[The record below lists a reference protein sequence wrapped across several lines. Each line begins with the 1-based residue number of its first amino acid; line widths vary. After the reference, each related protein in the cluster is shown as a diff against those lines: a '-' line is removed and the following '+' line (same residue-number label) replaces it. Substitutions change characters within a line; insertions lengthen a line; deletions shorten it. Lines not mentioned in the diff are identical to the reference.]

1 MSLAYKD
8 YYKILGVSRDADAVE
23 IKKAFRKLARKY
35 HPDVSKETNAES
47 KFKDVNEAYETLG
60 DPDKRKKY
68 DALGSGWRDGQS
80 FSQPPPGWSRRG
92 ATSDSLRDIF
102 EMFFGEGRFSGERH
116 GFGGNGFDGGEF
128 DMGDMFGQQGG
139 RPVPAEKPRE
149 ETIEIKIRDSYY
161 GSEKMIRIMDG
172 GKTRKIKFKIPK
184 GIEEDERIRIK
195 KAYKDATGRASDLMM
210 RIKFSPDKSLKAKGK
225 DLHASLFVMPYE
237 AYFGA
242 NVEMPFLDE
251 QLRFE
256 IKPHT
261 KGETKI
267 RLRGKG
273 LGSGSDRGDLYV
285 TIKIGLPD
293 VLSEKEEELLREW
306 KNHRRKS

>member
-8 YYKILGVSRDADAVE
+8 YYKILGVSRDADAIE
-23 IKKAFRKLARKY
+23 IKKAYRNLARKF
-35 HPDVSKETNAES
+35 HPDVSKEANAEN

-68 DALGSGWRDGQS
+68 DALGSGWSDGQS
-80 FSQPPPGWSRRG
+80 FRQPPPGWNGRG
-92 ATSDSLRDIF
+92 ASSDSLRDIF
-102 EMFFGEGRFSGERH
+102 EMFFGGERFSGEGQ
-116 GFGGNGFDGGEF
+116 GFGKRGF
-128 DMGDMFGQQGG
+128 DMGDMFGSHGE

-161 GSEKMIRIMDG
+161 GSEKMIRITDG
-172 GKTRKIKFKIPK
+172 GKTKKIKFKIPK
-184 GIEEDERIRIK
+184 GIQEGERIRIK
-195 KAYKDATGRASDLMM
+195 KALKDTSGTGADLMLK
-210 RIKFSPDKSLKAKGK
+210 IKFSPEKSLKVYGN
-225 DLHASLFVMPYE
+225 DLYASNFVMPYD

-242 NVEMPFLDE
+242 VVEMPFLDE

-256 IKPHT
+256 IKPNT

-267 RLRGKG
+267 RLKGKG
-273 LGSGSDRGDLYV
+273 LGRGSGRGNLYV

-293 VLSEKEEELLREW
+293 VLSEKEKELLKEW
-306 KNHRRKS
+306 KEHRR